1 MATTGYR
8 YLHTTTKTPQ
18 QSASEMMQVLCLL
31 GASNITMDYKDGEP
45 SGMTFHVTMG
55 NRVFS
60 YRIPVKYDTIYA
72 EMKKESDKKRSRIP
86 YHEREKRAM
95 EQAKR
100 TAWRLSFDW
109 LRVQCAFVQNGVRTA
124 AEVFLADMV
133 VPNGEGELSTVG
145 VEFLKHQAFP
155 SLQAP
160 KGVQS

>member
-45 SGMTFHVTMG
+45 SGMTFHVVMG
-55 NRVFS
+55 EKTFS
-60 YRIPVKYDTIYA
+60 YRIPVRIDTIYE
-72 EMKKESDKKRSRIP
+72 EMKREAHKKRSKIP
-86 YHEREKRAM
+86 WLEREKRAL

-133 VPNGEGELSTVG
+133 VPNGEGQLSTVG

-155 SLQAP
+155 ALPAP
-160 KGVQS
+160 KEVP